1 MSTTQGGQGNSQGG
15 QGKKFAEGHQP
26 EKPGQGNQGNNK
38 RKGMQVTQ
46 EQANAIGAEARLAR
60 QRDS

>member
-1 MSTTQGGQGNSQGG
+1 MSTTQGGQESKSEQS
-15 QGKKFAEGHQP
+15 KKFAEGHQP
-26 EKPGQGNQGNNK
+26 EKPAQGNQRNK
-38 RKGMQVTQ
+38 RNGMQVTQ